1 MEIDPATGDLLG
13 GNPPSKSVDLPVTIV
28 FLLLFLLGAF
38 THISIYRA
46 NAKRGHKFL
55 LSDLM
60 FDFCMIR
67 SVTCIFRITWV
78 FTQLRGIILA
88 AQIFF
93 NGGAAVIFVV
103 NIFFAQRIVRSMH
116 PVVGWSKPFSLG
128 TVILAISVP
137 PVIILQIV
145 SISVFFLSTDNP
157 DRADTAM
164 ALLKTGSSWNIW
176 LVTFPFLTIFLA
188 CAIPGP
194 KPEKFGSGSLR
205 VKTSLAML
213 GAALLATGATVR
225 TYGTFNPRP
234 KDSGDVLYS
243 KAVFYVTQFSFE
255 IIVVALYAFA
265 RIDLLF
271 HVPNGSSGPGDYSA
285 NKAGDTE
292 KAVMLSRG
300 EIRDKLEK
308 TGLHHQILKP
318 SYTSSF
324 MQTGTEPIF
333 AVFYPSAPDA
343 ASLVGMAQD
352 MVSEGKL
359 PPRPVDRVSR
369 RQSVVE
375 AFRSTP
381 SISRRAPQGTF
392 GLPSQPRPPRPP
404 RSTQSMYR
412 TSPDEPS
419 DPPVGAKQV

>member
-1 MEIDPATGDLLG
+1 MLTF
-13 GNPPSKSVDLPVTIV
+13 NPN
-28 FLLLFLLGAF
+28 
-38 THISIYRA
+38 R
-46 NAKRGHKFL
+46 
-55 LSDLM
+55 
-60 FDFCMIR
+60 
-67 SVTCIFRITWV
+67 
-78 FTQLRGIILA
+78 
-88 AQIFF
+88 
-93 NGGAAVIFVV
+93 AAVIFVV

-116 PVVGWSKPFSLG
+116 PTVGWSRPFSLG

-157 DRADTAM
+157 DRADTAV
-164 ALLKTGSSWNIW
+164 ALLKFGSSWNIW
-176 LVTFPFLTIFLA
+176 LVSFPFLAIFIS
-188 CAIPGP
+188 CSIPGP

-234 KDSGDVLYS
+234 PNSGDVLYS

-271 HVPNGSSGPGDYSA
+271 HVPNGSSQPGDYSA
-285 NKAGDTE
+285 NKTGDTE
-292 KAVMLSRG
+292 KAVVLSRG
-300 EIRDKLEK
+300 EIRDKIEE

-318 SYTSSF
+318 SYTSSL
-324 MQTGTEPIF
+324 MQTGTEPVF

-352 MVSEGKL
+352 MVSDGKL

-375 AFRSTP
+375 AFRST
-381 SISRRAPQGTF
+381 SSMSRRPPQGTY
-392 GLPSQPRPPRPP
+392 GLPAQPRPPRPP

-419 DPPVGAKQV
+419 DTPVGAQQN

>member
-1 MEIDPATGDLLG
+1 
-13 GNPPSKSVDLPVTIV
+13 
-28 FLLLFLLGAF
+28 
-38 THISIYRA
+38 
-46 NAKRGHKFL
+46 
-55 LSDLM
+55 
-60 FDFCMIR
+60 
-67 SVTCIFRITWV
+67 
-78 FTQLRGIILA
+78 
-88 AQIFF
+88 
-93 NGGAAVIFVV
+93 
-103 NIFFAQRIVRSMH
+103 MH

-157 DRADTAM
+157 DRADTAV